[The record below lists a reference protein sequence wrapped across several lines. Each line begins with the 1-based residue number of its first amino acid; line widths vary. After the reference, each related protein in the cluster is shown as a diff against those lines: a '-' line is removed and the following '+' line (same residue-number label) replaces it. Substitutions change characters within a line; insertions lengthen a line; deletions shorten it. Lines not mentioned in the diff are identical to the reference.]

1 MPNYMPAVKRQ
12 GHAHILPQ
20 AVSSELT
27 KQFGTRCLVTAFT
40 VFSRTSRQ
48 GSVTSRGPAA
58 HPTGPHSLPRE
69 TEERLRSWDQGGDRT
84 CLGLV

>member
-1 MPNYMPAVKRQ
+1 MSNYMPAVKRQ

-27 KQFGTRCLVTAFT
+27 KQFGTRRLVTAFR

-48 GSVTSRGPAA
+48 GSVTLQGTHCSSLR
-58 HPTGPHSLPRE
+58 TSLPRE
-69 TEERLRSWDQGGDRT
+69 TEERLSWDQGGGRT
-84 CLGLV
+84 GSRPV